1 MSAELNLKAYQDIM
15 SRWYRDFMKAVET
28 AAKDYAKEQTLDNA
42 DRLYQ
47 AVYGMLP
54 TGDRTEGEERV

>member
-1 MSAELNLKAYQDIM
+1 MSVEENLKKYQDIM
-15 SRWYRDFMKAVET
+15 SRWHSDFMKAVERS
-28 AAKDYAKEQTLDNA
+28 AREYAKEQTLDNA

-54 TGDRTEGEERV
+54 TRNRTEEAE